1 MLWQARKNILRRS
14 HLRNIA
20 AAVVVH
26 TLSVIATAGEWDCRV
41 NGHVG
46 GMDGWGNRGS
56 SVLVASNSEW
66 FHGE

>member
-1 MLWQARKNILRRS
+1 MEKKGTRLCTRVKKTCSGKLEKNILRRS

-41 NGHVG
+41 NGHAG
-46 GMDGWGNRGS
+46 GDGWMG
-56 SVLVASNSEW
+56 
-66 FHGE
+66 